1 MLKRIGVEAEP
12 PSPEALSRLHRAWV
26 ERVPYES
33 VWIHMSE
40 NWSIDPTGS
49 LDRIANHSRGGYC
62 YQMNGALS
70 LVLGSLGYH
79 VTRHIGGVH
88 GPEGP
93 DVKWLSNHL
102 VLVAHDLPTAENP
115 NGDWWVDAGLGDG
128 LYDPLP
134 MISGTYAQNPM
145 TFRFEETDDGVGDW
159 HFTHDPTGSF
169 SGMSFR
175 HGQVEMDAF
184 VERHRHLSTS
194 PESSFAGVVTA
205 QLRLENGTDILRGCV
220 LTRRREHES
229 TSTTLDTPGDW
240 FDALADVFA
249 IRPNAPPSALEDL
262 WKRVAAAH
270 ERWLARS

>member
-1 MLKRIGVEAEP
+1 
-12 PSPEALSRLHRAWV
+12 
-26 ERVPYES
+26 
-33 VWIHMSE
+33 MSE
-40 NWSIDPTGS
+40 NWSIDPTAS

-159 HFTHDPTGSF
+159 HFTHDSTGSF

-175 HGQVEMDAF
+175 TGQVEMDACRRTAQAP
-184 VERHRHLSTS
+184 VDVPRIELCRSRHRPASTRERDRHS
-194 PESSFAGVVTA
+194 PGMRPHPTSRARVDFNHAG
-205 QLRLENGTDILRGCV
+205 
-220 LTRRREHES
+220 
-229 TSTTLDTPGDW
+229 
-240 FDALADVFA
+240 
-249 IRPNAPPSALEDL
+249 
-262 WKRVAAAH
+262 
-270 ERWLARS
+270 